1 MNDIRPSAIH
11 HPAES
16 ELFDETLSCEVAL
29 PAEFRLGSAVVRPG
43 SAETL
48 LRSVAL
54 VEDAR
59 SDDGHDDRGDATAQ
73 LQRLEAKLD
82 LTMVLLGRLV
92 RQSTQ
97 DLDLRPLRWS
107 RRGIR
112 LEQGARAGAAAGS
125 LGVIRL
131 QPCDWLPDHIDLP
144 VSVLAE
150 AATGAGAH
158 FLWLRFEPMGDA
170 LEMAL
175 ERHLFRLHRRQIAQ
189 ARLAERR
196 PSGD

>member
-1 MNDIRPSAIH
+1 MTDLRTSAIH

-29 PAEFRLGSAVVRPG
+29 PAEFRIGSAVIRPG
-43 SAETL
+43 TAETL

-59 SDDGHDDRGDATAQ
+59 GDDGHDDRSDATLQ
-73 LQRLEAKLD
+73 VQRLEAKLD
-82 LTMVLLGRLV
+82 LIMVLLGRLV
-92 RQSTQ
+92 RQSAQ
-97 DLDLRPLRWS
+97 DLPLRPLRWS

-112 LEQGARAGAAAGS
+112 LEQGSRSGAAPGS
-125 LGVIRL
+125 MGVIRL

-144 VSVLAE
+144 VVIVAE
-150 AATGAGAH
+150 AANGSGAH
-158 FLWLRFEPMGDA
+158 YLWLRFEGLSDA

-175 ERHLFRLHRRQIAQ
+175 ERHLFRLHRRQIAE
-189 ARLAERR
+189 ARRLR
-196 PSGD
+196 

>member
-1 MNDIRPSAIH
+1 MNELRTSAIH

-29 PAEFRLGSAVVRPG
+29 PAEFRIGSAVIRPG
-43 SAETL
+43 TAETL

-59 SDDGHDDRGDATAQ
+59 GDDGHDDRSDATLQ
-73 LQRLEAKLD
+73 VQRLEAKLD
-82 LTMVLLGRLV
+82 LVMMLLGRLV
-92 RQSTQ
+92 RQSAQ
-97 DLDLRPLRWS
+97 DLPLRPLRWS

-112 LEQGARAGAAAGS
+112 LEQGSRSGAAPGS
-125 LGVIRL
+125 MGVIRL

-144 VSVLAE
+144 VVIVAE
-150 AATGAGAH
+150 AANGSGAH
-158 FLWLRFEPMGDA
+158 FLWLRFEGLSDA

-175 ERHLFRLHRRQIAQ
+175 ERHLFRLHRRQIAE
-189 ARLAERR
+189 ARRLR
-196 PSGD
+196 

>member
-1 MNDIRPSAIH
+1 MTDLRTSAIH

-29 PAEFRLGSAVVRPG
+29 PAEFRIGSAVIRPG
-43 SAETL
+43 TAETL

-59 SDDGHDDRGDATAQ
+59 GDDGHDDRSDATLQ
-73 LQRLEAKLD
+73 VQRLEAKLD
-82 LTMVLLGRLV
+82 LVMVLLGRLV
-92 RQSTQ
+92 RQATQ
-97 DLDLRPLRWS
+97 DLPLRPLRWS

-112 LEQGARAGAAAGS
+112 LEQGTRSGATPGS
-125 LGVIRL
+125 MGVIRL

-144 VSVLAE
+144 VVIVAE
-150 AATGAGAH
+150 AANGSGAH
-158 FLWLRFEPMGDA
+158 YLWLRFEGLSDA

-175 ERHLFRLHRRQIAQ
+175 ERHLFRLHRRQIAE
-189 ARLAERR
+189 ARRLR
-196 PSGD
+196 

>member
-1 MNDIRPSAIH
+1 MTDLRASDIH

-29 PAEFRLGSAVVRPG
+29 PAEFRLGSAVIRPG

-54 VEDAR
+54 VEDSR
-59 SDDGHDDRGDATAQ
+59 GDDGHDERGEATLQ

-92 RQSTQ
+92 RQQTQ
-97 DLDLRPLRWS
+97 DLPLRPLRWS

-112 LEQGARAGAAAGS
+112 LELGVRSGANPGA

-144 VSVLAE
+144 VAALAE
-150 AATGAGAH
+150 AANGSGAY
-158 FLWLRFEPMGDA
+158 FLWLRFEGLSDG

-175 ERHLFRLHRRQIAQ
+175 ERHLFRLHRRQIAE
-189 ARLAERR
+189 ARRLR
-196 PSGD
+196 

>member
-1 MNDIRPSAIH
+1 MNELRTSAIH

-29 PAEFRLGSAVVRPG
+29 PAEFRIGSVVIRPG
-43 SAETL
+43 TAETL

-59 SDDGHDDRGDATAQ
+59 GDDGHDDRSDATLQ
-73 LQRLEAKLD
+73 VQRLEAKLD
-82 LTMVLLGRLV
+82 LVMVLLGRLV
-92 RQSTQ
+92 RQSAQ
-97 DLDLRPLRWS
+97 DLPLRPLRWS

-112 LEQGARAGAAAGS
+112 LEQGSRSGAAPGS
-125 LGVIRL
+125 MGVIRL

-144 VSVLAE
+144 VVIVAE
-150 AATGAGAH
+150 AANGSGAH
-158 FLWLRFEPMGDA
+158 YLWLRFEGLSDA

-175 ERHLFRLHRRQIAQ
+175 ERHLFRLHRRQIAE
-189 ARLAERR
+189 ARRLR
-196 PSGD
+196 

>member
-1 MNDIRPSAIH
+1 MNDARPAAIH

-29 PAEFRLGSAVVRPG
+29 PAEFRLGSAVIRPG

-59 SDDGHDDRGDATAQ
+59 SDDGHDDRGESTAQ
-73 LQRLEAKLD
+73 MQRLEAKLD

-92 RQSTQ
+92 RQSAQ
-97 DLDLRPLRWS
+97 DLNLRPLRWS

-112 LEQGARAGAAAGS
+112 LEQGARSGAAAGS
-125 LGVIRL
+125 LGGIRL

-144 VSVLAE
+144 VAVLAE

-158 FLWLRFEPMGDA
+158 FLWLRFEPMSDG

-189 ARLAERR
+189 ARLADRR
-196 PSGD
+196 P

>member
-1 MNDIRPSAIH
+1 MNDLRPSDIH

-16 ELFDETLSCEVAL
+16 ELFDETLSCDVAL
-29 PAEFRLGSAVVRPG
+29 PAEFRLGSSVIRPG

-54 VEDAR
+54 VEDSR
-59 SDDGHDDRGDATAQ
+59 GDDGHDDRGESSTQ

-92 RQSTQ
+92 RQSAQ

-112 LEQGARAGAAAGS
+112 LELGARTGAPAGS

-144 VSVLAE
+144 VAVLAE
-150 AATGAGAH
+150 AATGAGSC
-158 FLWLRFEPMGDA
+158 FLWLRFEPMSDG

-175 ERHLFRLHRRQIAQ
+175 ERHLFRLHRRQVADS
-189 ARLAERR
+189 RR
-196 PSGD
+196 RGL

>member
-1 MNDIRPSAIH
+1 MNELRTSAIH

-29 PAEFRLGSAVVRPG
+29 PAEFRIGSAVIRPG
-43 SAETL
+43 TAETL

-59 SDDGHDDRGDATAQ
+59 SDDGHDDRSDATLQ
-73 LQRLEAKLD
+73 VQRLEAKLD
-82 LTMVLLGRLV
+82 LVMVLLGRLV
-92 RQSTQ
+92 RQSAQ
-97 DLDLRPLRWS
+97 DLPLRPLRWS

-112 LEQGARAGAAAGS
+112 LGQGSRSGAAPGS
-125 LGVIRL
+125 MGVIRL

-144 VSVLAE
+144 VVIVAE
-150 AATGAGAH
+150 AANGSGAH
-158 FLWLRFEPMGDA
+158 YLWLRFEGLSDA

-175 ERHLFRLHRRQIAQ
+175 ERHLFRLHRRQIAE
-189 ARLAERR
+189 ARRLR
-196 PSGD
+196 

>member
-1 MNDIRPSAIH
+1 MSDQRPSDIH

-16 ELFDETLSCEVAL
+16 ELFDETLSCDLAL
-29 PAEFRLGSAVVRPG
+29 PAEFRLGSAVIRPG

-59 SDDGHDDRGDATAQ
+59 VDDGHDERGDSAQ

-97 DLDLRPLRWS
+97 ELDLRPLRWS

-112 LEQGARAGAAAGS
+112 LELGTRTGAPTGS

-144 VSVLAE
+144 VSILAE
-150 AATGAGAH
+150 AASGAGSC
-158 FLWLRFEPMGDA
+158 FLWLRVQPMSET

-175 ERHLFRLHRRQIAQ
+175 ERHLFRLHRRQV
-189 ARLAERR
+189 AESRR
-196 PSGD
+196 SR

>member
-1 MNDIRPSAIH
+1 MNELRTSAIH

-29 PAEFRLGSAVVRPG
+29 PAEFRIGSAVIRPG
-43 SAETL
+43 TAETL

-59 SDDGHDDRGDATAQ
+59 GDDGHDDRSDATLQ
-73 LQRLEAKLD
+73 VQRLEAKLD
-82 LTMVLLGRLV
+82 LVMVLLGRLV
-92 RQSTQ
+92 RQSAQ
-97 DLDLRPLRWS
+97 DLPLRPLRWS

-112 LEQGARAGAAAGS
+112 LEQGSRSGAAPGS
-125 LGVIRL
+125 MGVIRL

-144 VSVLAE
+144 VVIVAE
-150 AATGAGAH
+150 AANGSGAH
-158 FLWLRFEPMGDA
+158 FLWLRFEGLSDA

-175 ERHLFRLHRRQIAQ
+175 ERHLFRLHRRQIAE
-189 ARLAERR
+189 ARRLR
-196 PSGD
+196 

>member
-1 MNDIRPSAIH
+1 MNELRTSAIH

-29 PAEFRLGSAVVRPG
+29 PAEFRIGSAVIRPG
-43 SAETL
+43 TAETL

-59 SDDGHDDRGDATAQ
+59 GDDGHDDRSDATLQ
-73 LQRLEAKLD
+73 VQRLEAKLD
-82 LTMVLLGRLV
+82 LVMVLVGRLV
-92 RQSTQ
+92 RQSAQ
-97 DLDLRPLRWS
+97 DLPLRPLRWS

-112 LEQGARAGAAAGS
+112 LEQGSRSGAAPGS
-125 LGVIRL
+125 MGVIRL

-144 VSVLAE
+144 VVIVAE
-150 AATGAGAH
+150 AANGSGAH
-158 FLWLRFEPMGDA
+158 YLWLRFEGLSDA

-175 ERHLFRLHRRQIAQ
+175 ERHLFRLHRRQIAE
-189 ARLAERR
+189 ARRLR
-196 PSGD
+196 

>member
-1 MNDIRPSAIH
+1 MTEPRPSAIH

-29 PAEFRLGSAVVRPG
+29 PAEFRLGSAVIRPG
-43 SAETL
+43 SAEML

-54 VEDAR
+54 VEDSR
-59 SDDGHDDRGDATAQ
+59 GEDHDERGESTAQ

-92 RQSTQ
+92 RQSAQ

-112 LEQGARAGAAAGS
+112 LELGLRTGAATGS

-131 QPCDWLPDHIDLP
+131 QPCEWLPDHIDLP
-144 VSVLAE
+144 VAVLAE

-158 FLWLRFEPMGDA
+158 FLWLRFEPMSDA

-196 PSGD
+196 PADT

>member
-1 MNDIRPSAIH
+1 MSELRPSDIH

-16 ELFDETLSCEVAL
+16 ELFDETLSCDVAL
-29 PAEFRLGSAVVRPG
+29 PAEFRLGSSVIRPG

-54 VEDAR
+54 VEDSR
-59 SDDGHDDRGDATAQ
+59 GDDGHDDRGESSAQ

-92 RQSTQ
+92 RQSAQ

-112 LEQGARAGAAAGS
+112 LELGARTGAAAGS

-131 QPCDWLPDHIDLP
+131 QPCDWLPDHIDLT
-144 VSVLAE
+144 VTVLAE
-150 AATGAGAH
+150 AATGAGSC
-158 FLWLRFEPMGDA
+158 FLWLRFAPMSDG

-175 ERHLFRLHRRQIAQ
+175 ERHLFRLHRRQVADS
-189 ARLAERR
+189 RR
-196 PSGD
+196 RGL

>member
-1 MNDIRPSAIH
+1 MTEPRPSAIH

-16 ELFDETLSCEVAL
+16 ELFDETLSCELAL
-29 PAEFRLGSAVVRPG
+29 PAEFRLGSAVIRPG
-43 SAETL
+43 SAEML

-54 VEDAR
+54 VEDSR
-59 SDDGHDDRGDATAQ
+59 GEDHDERGESSAQ

-92 RQSTQ
+92 RQSAQ

-112 LEQGARAGAAAGS
+112 LEQGLRTGAATGS
-125 LGVIRL
+125 LGLIRL
-131 QPCDWLPDHIDLP
+131 QPCEWLPDHIDLP
-144 VSVLAE
+144 VAVLAE

-158 FLWLRFEPMGDA
+158 FLWLRFEPMSDA

-196 PSGD
+196 PADN

>member
-1 MNDIRPSAIH
+1 MNDPRTSDIH

-16 ELFDETLSCEVAL
+16 ELFDETLSCELAL
-29 PAEFRLGSAVVRPG
+29 PAEFRVGSAVIRPG

-59 SDDGHDDRGDATAQ
+59 GDDGHDDRGESTLQ

-92 RQSTQ
+92 RQSAQ
-97 DLDLRPLRWS
+97 DLPPRPLRWS

-112 LEQGARAGAAAGS
+112 LEQGPRTGAAPGS

-131 QPCDWLPDHIDLP
+131 QPSDWLPDHIDLP
-144 VSVLAE
+144 VAVIAE
-150 AATGAGAH
+150 AANGAGAH
-158 FLWLRFEPMGDA
+158 FLWLRFEGLSDG

-175 ERHLFRLHRRQIAQ
+175 ERHLFRLHRRQIAE
-189 ARLAERR
+189 ARRLR
-196 PSGD
+196 

>member
-1 MNDIRPSAIH
+1 MNELRTSAIH

-29 PAEFRLGSAVVRPG
+29 PAEFRIGSAVIRPG
-43 SAETL
+43 TAETL

-59 SDDGHDDRGDATAQ
+59 GDDGHDDRSDATLQ
-73 LQRLEAKLD
+73 VQRLEAKLD
-82 LTMVLLGRLV
+82 LVMVLLGRLV
-92 RQSTQ
+92 RQSVQ
-97 DLDLRPLRWS
+97 DLPLRPLRWS

-112 LEQGARAGAAAGS
+112 LEQGSRSGAAPGS
-125 LGVIRL
+125 MGVIRL

-144 VSVLAE
+144 VVIVAE
-150 AATGAGAH
+150 AANGSGAH
-158 FLWLRFEPMGDA
+158 YLWLRFDGLSDA

-175 ERHLFRLHRRQIAQ
+175 ERHLFRLHRRQIAE
-189 ARLAERR
+189 ARRLR
-196 PSGD
+196 

>member
-1 MNDIRPSAIH
+1 MTEPRPSAIH

-16 ELFDETLSCEVAL
+16 ELFDETLSCELAL
-29 PAEFRLGSAVVRPG
+29 PAEFRLGSAVIRPG
-43 SAETL
+43 SAEML

-54 VEDAR
+54 VEDSR
-59 SDDGHDDRGDATAQ
+59 GEDHDERGESTAQ

-92 RQSTQ
+92 RQSAQ

-112 LEQGARAGAAAGS
+112 LELGLRTGAATGS

-131 QPCDWLPDHIDLP
+131 QPCEWLPDHIDLP
-144 VSVLAE
+144 VAVLAE

-158 FLWLRFEPMGDA
+158 FLWLRFEPMSDA

-196 PSGD
+196 PADT

>member
-1 MNDIRPSAIH
+1 MNELRTSAIH

-29 PAEFRLGSAVVRPG
+29 PAEFRIGSAVIRPG
-43 SAETL
+43 TAETL

-59 SDDGHDDRGDATAQ
+59 SDDGHDDRSDATLQ
-73 LQRLEAKLD
+73 VQRLEAKLD
-82 LTMVLLGRLV
+82 LVMVLLGRLV
-92 RQSTQ
+92 RQSVQ
-97 DLDLRPLRWS
+97 DLPLRPLRWS

-112 LEQGARAGAAAGS
+112 LEQGSRSGAAPGS
-125 LGVIRL
+125 MGVIRL

-144 VSVLAE
+144 VVIVAE
-150 AATGAGAH
+150 AANGSGAH
-158 FLWLRFEPMGDA
+158 YLWLSFEGLSDA

-175 ERHLFRLHRRQIAQ
+175 ERHLFRLHRRQIAE
-189 ARLAERR
+189 ARRLR
-196 PSGD
+196 

>member
-1 MNDIRPSAIH
+1 MTDLRTSAIH

-29 PAEFRLGSAVVRPG
+29 PAEFRIGSAVIRPG
-43 SAETL
+43 TAETL

-59 SDDGHDDRGDATAQ
+59 GDDGHDDRSDATLQ
-73 LQRLEAKLD
+73 VQRLEAKLD
-82 LTMVLLGRLV
+82 LVMGLLGRLV
-92 RQSTQ
+92 RQSAQ
-97 DLDLRPLRWS
+97 DLPLRPLRWS

-112 LEQGARAGAAAGS
+112 LEQGSRSGAAPGS
-125 LGVIRL
+125 MGVIRL

-144 VSVLAE
+144 VVIVAE
-150 AATGAGAH
+150 AANGAGAH
-158 FLWLRFEPMGDA
+158 YLWLRFEGLSDA

-175 ERHLFRLHRRQIAQ
+175 ERHLFRLHRRQIAE
-189 ARLAERR
+189 ARRLR
-196 PSGD
+196 

>member
-1 MNDIRPSAIH
+1 MSELRPSAIH

-54 VEDAR
+54 VEDSR
-59 SDDGHDDRGDATAQ
+59 GDDGHDERGEATAQ

-92 RQSTQ
+92 RQTAQ

-112 LEQGARAGAAAGS
+112 LEQGMRTGATTGS

-158 FLWLRFEPMGDA
+158 FLWLRFEPMSDA

-189 ARLAERR
+189 ARLADRR
-196 PSGD
+196 PLDP

>member
-1 MNDIRPSAIH
+1 MSDQRPSDIH

-16 ELFDETLSCEVAL
+16 ELFDETLSCDLAL
-29 PAEFRLGSAVVRPG
+29 PAEFRLGSAVIRPG

-59 SDDGHDDRGDATAQ
+59 VDDGHDERGDSAQ

-92 RQSTQ
+92 RQSSQ
-97 DLDLRPLRWS
+97 ELDLRPLRWS

-112 LEQGARAGAAAGS
+112 LELGTRTGAATGS

-144 VSVLAE
+144 VSIQAE
-150 AATGAGAH
+150 AASGAGSC
-158 FLWLRFEPMGDA
+158 FLWLRFQPMSEA

-175 ERHLFRLHRRQIAQ
+175 ERHLFRLHRRQV
-189 ARLAERR
+189 AESRR
-196 PSGD
+196 SR

>member
-1 MNDIRPSAIH
+1 MSELRPSAIH

-59 SDDGHDDRGDATAQ
+59 GDDGHDDRSDATLQ
-73 LQRLEAKLD
+73 VQRLEAKLD
-82 LTMVLLGRLV
+82 LVMVLLGRLV
-92 RQSTQ
+92 RQTTQ
-97 DLDLRPLRWS
+97 DLPLRPLRWS

-112 LEQGARAGAAAGS
+112 LEQGTRSGATPGS
-125 LGVIRL
+125 MGVIRL

-144 VSVLAE
+144 VVIVAE
-150 AATGAGAH
+150 AANGSGAH
-158 FLWLRFEPMGDA
+158 YLWLRFEGLSDA

-175 ERHLFRLHRRQIAQ
+175 ERHLFRLHRRQIAE
-189 ARLAERR
+189 ARRLR
-196 PSGD
+196 